1 MIGPARLRQAPAGL
15 CVVIP
20 AQFGWYKFLYAP
32 LVAVLVFWYVQQTR
46 ENSAAVLLIVAALIL
61 FSFRKWWRDVLG
73 QQEVTVNQVAI
84 TVRSNGFIGKGR
96 TYFVNRISNLR
107 FVRVVTSGDREAG
120 IENRPS
126 VGYLTFYYESSAH
139 KLAGRFTES
148 EARELI
154 TLLELFTAAS
164 LTKIQ
169 STPDRR
175 LPPGMIAEEVHRGK
189 GGLILYGWLGGA
201 IYAMCLPIDDI
212 PAVRIVSGLLALLA
226 LAVGI
231 LAECGYRYRFT
242 PRGLEIS
249 TLGFRL
255 RFIPVDQ
262 IIHYEPAKWTPRDRW
277 NFGIFGRRRSF
288 LWGGPGISIE
298 TLDGQVYLGHEF
310 PQKLAGALDRMK
322 LSSPPQPIAQAASA
336 AGH

>member
-226 LAVGI
+226 SPSGSWPSAAIATALPHVASKYQPWVSVYVSFPSTRSSTTNLRNGRLGTAGISAFLAVAVLSFGVDRA
-231 LAECGYRYRFT
+231 LALRLSMDRFT
-242 PRGLEIS
+242 SDTSSRKNS
-249 TLGFRL
+249 QARL
-255 RFIPVDQ
+255 T
-262 IIHYEPAKWTPRDRW
+262 A
-277 NFGIFGRRRSF
+277 
-288 LWGGPGISIE
+288 
-298 TLDGQVYLGHEF
+298 
-310 PQKLAGALDRMK
+310 
-322 LSSPPQPIAQAASA
+322 
-336 AGH
+336 